1 MKTFN
6 YSLHALM
13 IVVLVVVLTSCGATP
28 IEVVDPPLVGTW
40 YGECELSLP
49 IVFNPNEVPE
59 GVERTQQAVAL
70 TVIIHEDAVVDGT
83 IGEATLQDSVLKQNR
98 GELGR
103 RLNIASDY
111 IIINGYLSGPIV
123 PGQDDNELKSFT
135 IPFDLVDKKI
145 QGGLMWRQEWR
156 YPYPLC
162 KVVMEQQ

>member
-1 MKTFN
+1 MKAFN
-6 YSLHALM
+6 YSLLALM
-13 IVVLVVVLTSCGATP
+13 IVVLVIVLASCGATP
-28 IEVVDPPLVGTW
+28 IEVVDPLLVGSW
-40 YGECELSLP
+40 YGECGLSLP
-49 IVFNPNEVPE
+49 IVFNPNELPDS
-59 GVERTQQAVAL
+59 VERTQQAVAL

-135 IPFDLVDKKI
+135 IPFDLADEKI